1 MIRRHGLVEKLIIF
15 FFILLVSVLALTGF
29 SAYFSQLS
37 VYREQSEKK
46 LQNTVTFLSELMKA
60 DGRDFLAY
68 QELSIALKDEI
79 NIPAD
84 FDGNYHEAKIA
95 FYNAF
100 NRKYPGKT
108 PGEEVPYKAMPK
120 KLQILYVTYRQEY
133 WMHIFESTSENLGVF
148 YTYYLVP
155 TGEEEHVYYIIDP
168 VPETK
173 TVAGRDFIVL
183 DQDIYEAT
191 EEHEHLWKALKTGKF
206 TPGYDVFDNEYGHTY
221 ACYYP
226 LVIEDV
232 TVGVVGAEIKIENV
246 SNTIFKNAVRQTI
259 IMAILMVLFGGVLSF
274 VIGSKYIK
282 RLLELKDDVVYFTET
297 RDATVVDRVNSR
309 IKGNDEIHDLAVQIS
324 IMISSISIYM
334 KSLIEKNRLL
344 TEAQDKIRTVNELAN
359 KDALT
364 GIRNKTS
371 YDEEVKKIE
380 HQIVNEG
387 FDKFGIAMV
396 DLNYLKVINDNYGH
410 EKGNISI
417 RKICMIVCKNFAHSP
432 VFRIGGD
439 EFVIVLENED
449 YDNASFLVEKFRS
462 TLEEI
467 ARDDFLEP
475 WEKVSAAIGWTMF
488 DPENDK
494 GVQSVFKRADDLMY
508 EDKKAMKATR
518 Q

>member
-15 FFILLVSVLALTGF
+15 FFILLISVLALTGF

-46 LQNTVTFLSELMKA
+46 LQNTVTFLSELMRA
-60 DGRDFLAY
+60 DGRDFIAY
-68 QELSIALKDEI
+68 QQLSIALKDEI

-84 FDGNYHEAKIA
+84 FDGDYHEAKTA
-95 FYNAF
+95 FYDAF

-108 PGEEVPYKAMPK
+108 PGEEVPYKSMPK

-133 WMHIFESTSENLGVF
+133 WMHIFESTGENFDVI

-168 VPETK
+168 VPGIKNIDGKDYIE
-173 TVAGRDFIVL
+173 L
-183 DQDIYEAT
+183 DDDVYEAT
-191 EEHEHLWKALKTGKF
+191 EQHKHLWQALKTGKF
-206 TPGYDVFDNEYGHTY
+206 TPGYDVFDNKYGRTY

-226 LVIEDV
+226 LIIEDV
-232 TVGVVGAEIKIENV
+232 TIGVVGAEVEIESVN
-246 SNTIFKNAVRQTI
+246 NAIFTNAVRQTI
-259 IMAILMVLFGGVLSF
+259 IMAILMAVFGGILSF

-282 RLLELKDDVVYFTET
+282 RLLDLKEDVVYFTET
-297 RDATVVDRVNSR
+297 RDASVVDRVNSR

-334 KSLIEKNRLL
+334 NSLIEKNRLL

-359 KDALT
+359 RDALT

-380 HQIVNEG
+380 RQIANEG
-387 FDKFGIAMV
+387 FEKFGIAMV
-396 DLNYLKVINDNYGH
+396 DLNYLKVINDTYGH
-410 EKGNISI
+410 EKGNIAI

-432 VFRIGGD
+432 VFRVGGD
-439 EFVIVLENED
+439 EFVVILENED
-449 YDNASFLVEKFRS
+449 YENAVELVEKFRNM
-462 TLEEI
+462 LDEI
-467 ARDDFLEP
+467 ARDSFLEP
-475 WEKVSAAIGWTMF
+475 WEKVSAAIGWTLY
-488 DPENDK
+488 DSKSDA
-494 GVQSVFKRADDLMY
+494 GVTNVFKRADDLMY
-508 EDKKAMKATR
+508 EDKKAMKAAR
-518 Q
+518 E